1 MSTLSERSFQEAAR
15 DVVFLFQA
23 RRLNLISVPHGWE
36 WIDDCL
42 YKERED
48 GEPAE
53 DENGDEIEREQMTVK
68 ECWKAGHENSDGVP
82 CVIESWSTESVWL
95 TREDATAF
103 GERRSYRWPDG
114 WRVYGV
120 NADDS
125 LADAIRKAE
134 GLVTT

>member
-1 MSTLSERSFQEAAR
+1 MSTLSERSFQEGTR
-15 DVVFLFQA
+15 NVVFLFQS
-23 RRLNLISVPHGWE
+23 RQLRINSVPFGWE
-36 WIDDCL
+36 WGDECL

-48 GEPAE
+48 GEPEE
-53 DENGDEIEREQMTVK
+53 DENGDEIEREQMSVK
-68 ECWKAGHENSDGVP
+68 ECWEAGHTNSDGCP
-82 CVIESWSTESVWL
+82 CVIESWLTESVWL
-95 TREDATAF
+95 TREDAHAF

-134 GLVTT
+134 GMVTT